1 MIIYFEGGN
10 RKIQHVLGA
19 EPKGEDPVQNH
30 LPRRL
35 FDVEERYIDN
45 TDSNTNSNVN
55 TDTNAN
61 TNTTILIN
69 KTLFET
75 TYQGVCSTQKKGTI
89 TILILI
95 LILVLIIILILTL
108 VVILILILIPIL
120 ILILILMNK
129 TLFKTTYKRSCAT

>member
-1 MIIYFEGGN
+1 MIIYSEGGN

-55 TDTNAN
+55 TNTN

-108 VVILILILIPIL
+108 
-120 ILILILMNK
+120 
-129 TLFKTTYKRSCAT
+129 TS